1 MKAIRIHQTGGPEVL
16 KFEEIPDLQCG
27 PSEILLQVHA
37 VGINPVETYV
47 RSGNYSKIP
56 PLPCTL
62 GSDASGVVLR
72 AGPEVTNIAVGDRV
86 YTSGS
91 LTGTYAEQVI
101 CREDQTHPLPQSV
114 SFEQGAGIN
123 IPYATA
129 YRALFQRAKASP
141 GETVLIHGATG
152 GVGIAATQLARA
164 AGLTVIGTGGTE
176 KGRRLVSDQGAHHV
190 FDHGAKDY
198 METVRDLTNGR
209 GVDLVLEM
217 LANVN
222 LASDLTALAIGGRIV
237 VIGCRGPIEINPRD
251 AMVRDAAIL
260 GMVMFIASEQDL
272 IRIHAALGSG
282 LENGV
287 LKPIVGKKFSLKEA
301 PTAHE
306 AVLEAGAYG
315 KIVLVP

>member
-1 MKAIRIHQTGGPEVL
+1 MKAIRVHQIGGPEVL
-16 KFEEIPDLQCG
+16 KFEELPDLECG
-27 PSEILLQVHA
+27 QSEVLLGVRA

-47 RSGNYSKIP
+47 RSGSYSKIP
-56 PLPCTL
+56 PLPYTP
-62 GSDASGVVLR
+62 GSDAAGVVLR
-72 AGPEVTNIAVGDRV
+72 VGPEVRNTEVGDRV

-91 LTGTYAEQVI
+91 LTGTYAEQTLCHEGQI
-101 CREDQTHPLPQSV
+101 HRLPESV

-123 IPYATA
+123 IPYSTA
-129 YRALFQRAKASP
+129 YRALFQRANASP
-141 GETVLIHGATG
+141 GETVLIHGASG
-152 GVGIAATQLARA
+152 GVGVAATQLARA

-176 KGRRLVSDQGAHHV
+176 KGRQLVSDQGAHHV
-190 FDHGAKDY
+190 IDHQAKDY
-198 METVRDLTNGR
+198 LDTVRDLTKGR
-209 GVDLVLEM
+209 GVDLILEM

-222 LASDLTALAIGGRIV
+222 LAKDLTTLAIGGRVV

-251 AMVRDAAIL
+251 LMVRDAAIL
-260 GMVMFIASEQDL
+260 GMVLFIACEEDL
-272 IRIHAALGSG
+272 RRIHAALGSG

-287 LKPIVGKKFSLKEA
+287 LKPVVGRNFPLHEA